1 MEGSLKDVALV
12 RIERAEEMLASA
24 KDNFERD
31 DLKTALNRS
40 YYAIF
45 HAIRAVN
52 ILDGFDSSKHSG
64 VIAHFN
70 QFILKEGKMNP
81 QYSGIIKKASYRRE
95 KSDYDD
101 FYVVSRKE
109 TEEQIQNAEVF
120 VEDVR
125 KYLNLELSK

>member
-1 MEGSLKDVALV
+1 MS
-12 RIERAEEMLASA
+12 R
-24 KDNFERD
+24 
-31 DLKTALNRS
+31 
-40 YYAIF
+40 
-45 HAIRAVN
+45 
-52 ILDGFDSSKHSG
+52 
-64 VIAHFN
+64 
-70 QFILKEGKMNP
+70 GKMNP
-81 QYSGIIKKASYRRE
+81 HYSGIIKKASYRRE

>member
-1 MEGSLKDVALV
+1 MEGS
-12 RIERAEEMLASA
+12 
-24 KDNFERD
+24 
-31 DLKTALNRS
+31 
-40 YYAIF
+40 
-45 HAIRAVN
+45 
-52 ILDGFDSSKHSG
+52 
-64 VIAHFN
+64 
-70 QFILKEGKMNP
+70 
-81 QYSGIIKKASYRRE
+81 IKKASYRRE